1 MRFWRTIRE
10 PLLVGLVWAGLAL
23 ASIALRDDFGAALL
37 FWAPSGLGVAAFHV
51 IPRQRWG
58 VLACVLLPV
67 QALAIWASGTTAGEA
82 AAYSVSSLV
91 QAWVAASVRIA
102 VLGGRFGVPKNAWQV
117 AGLFAAA
124 LVGCLVG
131 ALVAIPFREEH
142 SLVEFAWWFITN
154 VLGILVF
161 TPVFLRPLLARRGG
175 GEQRPFGFDA
185 TFALLV
191 LASGALAAVVLTSHQ
206 IALFPLLVAAIV
218 LCTVRYGE
226 LGSAM
231 VTLSYGLVATAIS
244 IGGKSPMPL
253 LDLPPAEAALLLQSW
268 MLTMLATSLPV
279 AAMLLKSKEL
289 QQELLRQNMRMH
301 DSLMLFD
308 LAEETAGIGRWRLDL
323 LTGEQDWSA
332 KMLELNGLPR
342 SLAPDPGDTTGLLP
356 DSGQQLFGQIAEK
369 RHERTPFSFNYS
381 VKPPEG
387 AERILRISVL
397 NEFDDDGRRIAVFGV
412 AMDVTEQ
419 IRREEALELAHG
431 RAVRLAAEAQKL
443 ANTDPLTGLPNRRC
457 TFGRLETMIEVATKR
472 QSALTAIMFDVDH
485 FKQVNDVHGHQ
496 TGDEVLVK
504 VAELARRQARSGDVV
519 GRIGGEEFVW
529 LLPTLP
535 AEAVGK
541 LAERLRESVQ
551 NGTAAAN
558 LPPVTISVGIAH
570 FRAGDTQ
577 ELLLA
582 RADAA
587 LYGAK
592 EGGRNRVKLAA

>member
-10 PLLVGLVWAGLAL
+10 PLLVGMVYAVLAL
-23 ASIALRDDFGAALL
+23 ISVGLRDDLGAALL

-58 VLACVLLPV
+58 VLASVLLPA
-67 QALAIWASGTTAGEA
+67 QALAIWASGTPPVEA
-82 AAYSVSSLV
+82 VAYSVSALL

-117 AGLFAAA
+117 VGLFAAA
-124 LVGCLVG
+124 LTGCLVG
-131 ALVAIPFREEH
+131 ALVAIPFREEQ

-161 TPVFLRPLLARRGG
+161 TPVFLRLLLSHRGG
-175 GEQRPFGFDA
+175 GERRPFGFDT

-191 LASGALAAVVLTSHQ
+191 FASGALAAVVLASHQ

-218 LCTVRYGE
+218 LGTVRYGK

-231 VTLSYGLVATAIS
+231 VTLSYGLVGTAMS
-244 IGGKSPMPL
+244 LGGKSPMPL
-253 LDLPPAEAALLLQSW
+253 LHLPQAQAALVLQSW
-268 MLTMLATSLPV
+268 MLIMLATSLPV
-279 AAMLLKSKEL
+279 AAMLLKRREL
-289 QQELLRQNMRMH
+289 QQELLQKNMRMH

-332 KMLELNGLPR
+332 KMLELNGLSR
-342 SLAPDPGDTTGLLP
+342 TLAPDPGDITALLP
-356 DSGQQLFGQIAEK
+356 DGGQQLFGKIAEK
-369 RHERTPFSFNYS
+369 RRERAPFSFNYS

-387 AERILRISVL
+387 TERILRISVL

-412 AMDVTEQ
+412 ALDVTEQ

-457 TFGRLETMIEVATKR
+457 TFGRLESMIKVASKR
-472 QSALTAIMFDVDH
+472 QSALTAIIFDVDH
-485 FKQVNDVHGHQ
+485 FKQVNDVYGHQ
-496 TGDEVLVK
+496 TGDEVLVQ
-504 VAELARRQARSGDVV
+504 VAELARRQARSGDMV

-551 NGTAAAN
+551 SGTEASG

-592 EGGRNRVKLAA
+592 EGGRNQVKLAA